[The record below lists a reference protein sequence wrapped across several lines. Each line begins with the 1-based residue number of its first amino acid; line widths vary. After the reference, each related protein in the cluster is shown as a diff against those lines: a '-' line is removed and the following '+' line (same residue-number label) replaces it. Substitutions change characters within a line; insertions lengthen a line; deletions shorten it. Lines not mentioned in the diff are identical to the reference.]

1 VQEVVPE
8 HVYVVP
14 VRVTV
19 TVVVKPPVV
28 VEGIET
34 AGKLTVKVETGMR

>member
-1 VQEVVPE
+1 VHDVSPE
-8 HVYVVP
+8 QVYVVP

-19 TVVVKPPVV
+19 TVVENPPVV